1 MIKHG
6 KETSP
11 RREYVISLD
20 HRKARG
26 AGCERPGEILK
37 AARELFLT
45 RGAESVTTRQ
55 IAARVGISQTALY
68 VYFSS
73 KEQMLDAL
81 AEEAWRSLADA
92 LAAADPN
99 DAEGSDPVSRL
110 RAILSAYMRFWLRRP
125 DDYRIIFMRK
135 SIRPCP
141 SDDDTRFAARDGLLA
156 RLAERFK
163 EAAQAGLARDSWLPE
178 AAALAMWAAVSGPV
192 ALRLAFPDL
201 HWPPEDEH
209 VMATIDMIIQGCD
222 GRGQKGAA
230 KALEPT
236 AGGAALLNSPRNCVP
251 APVFEC

>member
-1 MIKHG
+1 MTKNAMQPL
-6 KETSP
+6 T

-26 AGCERPGEILK
+26 AGCERPAEILK

-45 RGAESVTTRQ
+45 QGVENVTTRQ

-73 KEQMLDAL
+73 KEEMLDTL
-81 AEEAWRSLADA
+81 AEEAWRGLADA
-92 LAAADPN
+92 LAAADPK
-99 DAEGSDPVSRL
+99 DAEGSDPVARL

-125 DDYRIIFMRK
+125 DDYRVIFMRK
-135 SIRPCP
+135 SLRPCP
-141 SDDDTRFAARDGLLA
+141 SDDDNRFAARDDLLA

-209 VMATIDMIIQGCD
+209 VKVTIDMIIQGCD
-222 GRGQKGAA
+222 GGGEKGAA

-236 AGGAALLNSPRNCVP
+236 AEGAALLK
-251 APVFEC
+251 

>member
-1 MIKHG
+1 MSKNAMP
-6 KETSP
+6 TSP

-26 AGCERPGEILK
+26 AGCERPAEILK

-45 RGAESVTTRQ
+45 QGVENVTTRQ

-73 KEQMLDAL
+73 KEEMLDSL
-81 AEEAWRSLADA
+81 AEEAWRGLADA
-92 LAAADPN
+92 LAAADPEV
-99 DAEGSDPVSRL
+99 AERSDPVARL
-110 RAILSAYMRFWLRRP
+110 RAILAAYMRFWLRRP

-135 SIRPCP
+135 SLRPCP
-141 SDDDTRFAARDGLLA
+141 NEDDSRFATRDGLLE
-156 RLAERFK
+156 RLAKRFE
-163 EAAQAGLARDSWLPE
+163 EAAQAGLARDSWRPD

-209 VMATIDMIIQGCD
+209 VKATIDMIIQGCD
-222 GRGQKGAA
+222 GRGRKSAA

-236 AGGAALLNSPRNCVP
+236 AEGAALLK
-251 APVFEC
+251 

>member
-1 MIKHG
+1 MDTNV
-6 KETSP
+6 KEAPP
-11 RREYVISLD
+11 RREYVVSLD

-26 AGCERPGEILK
+26 AGCERPAEILK

-45 RGAESVTTRQ
+45 QGVENVTTRQ

-73 KEQMLDAL
+73 KEEMLDSL
-81 AEEAWRSLADA
+81 AEEAWRGLADA
-92 LAAADPN
+92 LAAADPQ

-110 RAILSAYMRFWLRRP
+110 RAILGAYMRFWLRRP

-135 SIRPCP
+135 SLRNCAG
-141 SDDDTRFAARDGLLA
+141 DDVRQFETRDGLLA
-156 RLAERFK
+156 RLAERFA
-163 EAAQAGLARDSWLPE
+163 EAAQQGRARESWRPE

-209 VMATIDMIIQGCD
+209 VKATIDMIIQGCD
-222 GRGQKGAA
+222 CRGHNGAA

-236 AGGAALLNSPRNCVP
+236 AEGAALLK
-251 APVFEC
+251 

>member
-1 MIKHG
+1 MTKNAMQPL
-6 KETSP
+6 S

-26 AGCERPGEILK
+26 AGCERPAEILK
-37 AARELFLT
+37 AARELFLKQ
-45 RGAESVTTRQ
+45 GVENVTTRQ

-73 KEQMLDAL
+73 KEEMLESL
-81 AEEAWRSLADA
+81 AVEAWRSLAHA
-92 LAAADPN
+92 LATADPD
-99 DAEGSDPVSRL
+99 DAEGADPVGRL

-135 SIRPCP
+135 SLRPCP
-141 SDDDTRFAARDGLLA
+141 SDDDTRFATRDGLLE
-156 RLAERFK
+156 RLAKRFE
-163 EAAQAGLARDSWLPE
+163 EAAKAGLARDAWRSD

-209 VMATIDMIIQGCD
+209 VNATIDMIIRGCD
-222 GRGQKGAA
+222 GRSQKGAA
-230 KALEPT
+230 KALEP
-236 AGGAALLNSPRNCVP
+236 AAEGAALL
-251 APVFEC
+251 E